1 MVVGADSVYSV
12 YIPTGHIQNTDFK
25 SQGNIF
31 SFVICVDGMP
41 HPVKKL
47 EKSKK
52 CTRIKQK

>member
-1 MVVGADSVYSV
+1 MVVQGDSVYSL
-12 YIPTGHIQNTDFK
+12 YIPMGHIQNTNFK
-25 SQGNIF
+25 SQENIF

-41 HPVKKL
+41 HLVKKL

>member
-1 MVVGADSVYSV
+1 MAMQGDSLYSV
-12 YIPTGHIQNTDFK
+12 YIPMGHIQNTNFK

-47 EKSKK
+47 EKSKI
-52 CTRIKQK
+52 CTKIIQK